1 MFGVILGGLLL
12 ASAAPQAG
20 PQVVQ
25 VGRVTAVYWD
35 GDGGLATALAELAD
49 RPHTWPG
56 VGRYVPQGLRL
67 IVARGSVFDS
77 LTRGR
82 VPRWGAGFA
91 FPGTSTIVVKAG
103 AGAQRVLKH
112 ELAHLALHSA
122 VKRVPR
128 WFDEGYAAFVSG
140 EWDRLDA
147 LRMNLAVLRGAIPEL
162 GELDRALRSGATEAE
177 AAYALATTT
186 VLLLNR
192 LGGSRGLEPLIARLS
207 AGEDLDSALRV
218 TYGISLV
225 QFGELWR
232 RDLRSRYGWLV
243 LGTSFAVLWSL
254 VLAVAGVFWRLRRA
268 RYQARR
274 KALDEGWAL
283 DA

>member
-1 MFGVILGGLLL
+1 MTGVILGGLLL
-12 ASAAPQAG
+12 ASAAAQVG

-25 VGRVTAVYWD
+25 VGRVTAVYWG

-56 VGRYVPQGLRL
+56 VGEYFPPSLRL
-67 IVARGSVFDS
+67 VVARGPVFDS

-91 FPGTSTIVVKAG
+91 FPGTNTVVIKAG

-112 ELAHLALHSA
+112 ELAHLALHSV

-128 WFDEGYAAFVSG
+128 WFDEGYAAFGSG

-162 GELDRALRSGATEAE
+162 GELDRALRSGAIEAE
-177 AAYALATTT
+177 AAYALATTA

-192 LGGSRGLEPLIARLS
+192 LGGPRGLEPLIASLS
-207 AGEDLDSALRV
+207 AGQELDSALRA
-218 TYGISLV
+218 TYGMTLV
-225 QFGELWR
+225 QFGELWQ

-243 LGTSFAVLWSL
+243 LGASLGVVWAL
-254 VLAVAGVFWRLRRA
+254 VLVVVGSFWWLRRG

-274 KALDEGWAL
+274 KALDEGWVV